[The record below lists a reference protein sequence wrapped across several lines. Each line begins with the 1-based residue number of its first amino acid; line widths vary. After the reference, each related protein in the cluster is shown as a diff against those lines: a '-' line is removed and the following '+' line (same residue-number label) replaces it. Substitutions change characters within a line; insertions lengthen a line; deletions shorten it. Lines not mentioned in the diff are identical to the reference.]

1 MILNRMVLGLK
12 KHLRNL
18 DYPLLVII
26 LLLSLFGLVM
36 VYSAS
41 FVEAGLDPSINDSG
55 YYFERQRIWLVLGL
69 VIFFFSS
76 MFSYRS
82 LRKLTQPAFI
92 ITVIFLV
99 LVLTSMG
106 VTVNGATRWLDFKIF
121 LFQPSELAKITM
133 VLYFSHILTRKQDR
147 LDDFKQGVLPPIL
160 LLGFVFGLIVLQPD
174 LGTATSILIA
184 CGIILLFSGA
194 RFRHLFT
201 IGGAAIALVLV
212 LIFGAGYRRDRFTS
226 FLSPFEDPSGE
237 GYQLIQSLIAIASGK
252 VNGVGL

>member
-1 MILNRMVLGLK
+1 
-12 KHLRNL
+12 
-18 DYPLLVII
+18 
-26 LLLSLFGLVM
+26 
-36 VYSAS
+36 
-41 FVEAGLDPSINDSG
+41 
-55 YYFERQRIWLVLGL
+55 
-69 VIFFFSS
+69 
-76 MFSYRS
+76 
-82 LRKLTQPAFI
+82 
-92 ITVIFLV
+92 
-99 LVLTSMG
+99 
-106 VTVNGATRWLDFKIF
+106 
-121 LFQPSELAKITM
+121 M

-201 IGGAAIALVLV
+201 IGGAAIALVWFN
-212 LIFGAGYRRDRFTS
+212 FGAGYRRDRFTS